1 MGYKRE
7 VQLPL
12 CLTFLP
18 LPFPSTI
25 CPPSLHIRHP
35 LLWPFIFHIQQT
47 RLPPLPVL
55 LCLHPCLIRRLL
67 SVTTSSLCPQSI
79 IVVCLPSLFPPP
91 ASHLL
96 LGPVV
101 INPQHA
107 FDSSP
112 SSFLSSHPPP
122 DRARKVTLLFS
133 SHTCHSI
140 YPCSHLTARPRFE
153 RQHVGRAIVDV
164 RQLRWQCHGRLRE
177 FPRRRCGHRSGRN
190 AQRASWERRGSA
202 ATGSKPGTTSSNV
215 SCFFF

>member
-1 MGYKRE
+1 MPDLSSSSFPIYH
-7 VQLPL
+7 LPSFPPHSPPAPL
-12 CLTFLP
+12 AFHLPYPANSTSAPSRLTVLASV
-18 LPFPSTI
+18 LDTKTT
-25 CPPSLHIRHP
+25 IRHHLIP
-35 LLWPFIFHIQQT
+35 LSSVH
-47 RLPPLPVL
+47 
-55 LCLHPCLIRRLL
+55 HRR
-67 SVTTSSLCPQSI
+67 
-79 IVVCLPSLFPPP
+79 LPSLPLPPP

-140 YPCSHLTARPRFE
+140 YPCNHLTARPRFE
-153 RQHVGRAIVDV
+153 RQHVGRAIVDL

-215 SCFFF
+215 SCFSF